1 MIGSRGLDSVREA
14 FQRARSC
21 FRQTPMDSEFEA
33 EVAAHLE
40 FAVEENTRNGM
51 SPEEARRRA
60 LIRFGGVQ
68 QSRERHRDARGV
80 PALDTIMRDLRHTLR
95 ALRRDR
101 GFTFTAVL
109 ILGLGIAANVAVFSV
124 VNGILLRPLP
134 FRDPRQ
140 LVWIA
145 QTKGPAGLA
154 GSTISVDAFDEFRE
168 RNHSFQDVTAWFAFS
183 APENIHLRGN
193 GDPLPFTGI
202 SVVENFFRVLGVVPR
217 IGRLFTAEECRRNGR
232 PAVLLAYPFWQ
243 RQFAGNPGIVGRSI
257 NLDGKAVTVVGVLPE
272 TFDFGSVFSPGARV
286 DMFTPVILDDMSDWG
301 RVLAPIGR
309 LKPGV
314 SVAQAQT
321 EANILGPELDFNVRR
336 HVPKGFY
343 TVGITPLK
351 EYVSGKL
358 RRALI
363 VMWCAVGL
371 ILLIVCVN
379 LSNLLLARA
388 GARAKVVA
396 MRAALG
402 AGRGRLLGQ
411 LLTESLVLS
420 GAGALTGLAFAWG
433 ITTWLAHQGSVALP
447 LLSTVR
453 VDSASLAWTLF
464 IAVAAALICGLVPGL
479 KMSGRDLQSSLKD
492 MSHGMSAGKGHQR
505 LRATL
510 VVSEIALACVLL
522 VGAGLLLRSFLR
534 VLDVDLGFQPAR
546 AAAISVDYPDDVS
559 LQQRTGIRE
568 EILQRVE
575 AIPGV
580 QSAGITDELPLEGNR
595 SLGLWAKGTHLRPG
609 EYPLAL
615 AYVVTPGYFDAMG
628 IRLLV
633 GRQFDWHDRAGSQA
647 VVILN
652 ETAARQLFSGKDP
665 LGQIAVT
672 GDGDT
677 RVVGIV
683 PDVHESSPEGKA
695 GPQMYVPVG
704 QTVPIGA
711 ILVVRSNLPPAVLEP
726 SLMRALRSINPTQP
740 AYKLTPIQSSVDR
753 AVSPRRFFMMLVTAF
768 AALGLI
774 LAALGIYGV
783 VSYSVVQQTQEI
795 GIRMA
800 LGATAGR
807 VQAGILSQ
815 TLRLTVMGVV
825 TGSLVSLAIARLIA
839 SLLFGTAPTDPAAFT
854 AMVILLGSAALLAG
868 FLPAQRASRV
878 DPMIALRTI

>member
-1 MIGSRGLDSVREA
+1 MIGSRALDSIREW
-14 FQRARSC
+14 FQRGVAC
-21 FRQTPMDSEFEA
+21 FRHTPMDRDFEA
-33 EVAAHLE
+33 EVTAHLA
-40 FAVEENTRNGM
+40 FAVEENTRSGM

-80 PALDTIMRDLRHTLR
+80 PGMDTILRDLRHTLR
-95 ALRRDR
+95 AFRRDR

-109 ILGLGIAANVAVFSV
+109 ILGLGIGANVAVFSV
-124 VNGILLRPLP
+124 VDGILLRPFP
-134 FRDPRQ
+134 FRDPQQ

-183 APENIHLRGN
+183 PPENIHLRGN
-193 GDPLPFTGI
+193 GDPLPITGI
-202 SVVENFFRVLGVVPR
+202 SVVENFFRVLGVAPR
-217 IGRLFTAEECRRNGR
+217 IGRLFTAEECRRNGS

-243 RQFAGNPGIVGRSI
+243 RQFAGDPAVVGRSI

-272 TFDFGSVFSPGARV
+272 TFDFASVFSPGARV
-286 DMFTPVILDDMSDWG
+286 DMFTPVILDDMVDWG
-301 RVLAPIGR
+301 RILAPIGR

-314 SVAQAQT
+314 SAARAQA
-321 EANILGPELDFNVRR
+321 EADILGPELDFNIRR
-336 HVPKGFY
+336 HVPKGYY

-388 GARAKVVA
+388 GARAREFA

-420 GAGALTGLAFAWG
+420 GAGALTGLGFAWG

-447 LLSTVR
+447 LLNTVR
-453 VDSASLAWTLF
+453 VDSAALAWTLF
-464 IAVAAALICGLVPGL
+464 IAVGAAVICGLVPGL

-505 LRATL
+505 LRAAL
-510 VVSEIALACVLL
+510 VVSEVALACVLL

-546 AAAISVDYPDDVS
+546 AAAIGVDYPDDVN
-559 LQQRTGIRE
+559 LQQRTGVRE
-568 EILQRVE
+568 EILRRVE
-575 AIPGV
+575 AIPGI

-595 SLGLWAKGTHLRPG
+595 SMGLWAKGTLLHPG

-628 IRLLV
+628 IRLLE

-652 ETAARQLFSGKDP
+652 ETAARLLFPGKDP

-683 PDVHESSPEGKA
+683 PDVHDGSPEGKA

-704 QTVPIGA
+704 QTPPIGT
-711 ILVVRSNLPPAVLEP
+711 ILVVRSSLPAAVLEP

-740 AYKLTPIQSSVDR
+740 AYKLVPIQSSVDR
-753 AVSPRRFFMMLVTAF
+753 AVSPRRFFMLLVTAF

-783 VSYSVVQQTQEI
+783 ISYSVVQQTQEI

-815 TLRLTVMGVV
+815 TLRLTVMGVAMGTV
-825 TGSLVSLAIARLIA
+825 ASLAVARLIA
-839 SLLFGTAPTDPAAFT
+839 SLLFDTAPTDPATFT
-854 AMVILLGSAALLAG
+854 AMMILLGSAALLAG
-868 FLPAQRASRV
+868 FLPAQRASRL
-878 DPMIALRTI
+878 DPVNALRTI

>member
-1 MIGSRGLDSVREA
+1 MIGSSALDSIREW
-14 FQRARSC
+14 FQRAVSC
-21 FRQTPMDSEFEA
+21 FRQTPLDREFEA
-33 EVAAHLE
+33 EVATHLA
-40 FAVEENTRNGM
+40 FAMEENTRNGM

-68 QSRERHRDARGV
+68 QSREQHREARGV
-80 PALDTIMRDLRHTLR
+80 PAIEALMRDLRYTLR
-95 ALRRDR
+95 ALWRDR
-101 GFTFTAVL
+101 AFTLIAVL
-109 ILGLGIAANVAVFSV
+109 MLGLGIGANVAVFSV

-134 FRDPRQ
+134 FRDPQQ

-145 QTKGPAGLA
+145 QTKGPPGLA
-154 GSTISVDAFDEFRE
+154 GSTISVDAYDEFRQ

-183 APENIHLRGN
+183 QPENLHLRGN
-193 GDPLPFTGI
+193 GDPLPLTGI
-202 SVVENFFRVLGVVPR
+202 SVAENFFNVLGVAPR

-232 PAVLLAYPFWQ
+232 PAVLLAYPLWQ
-243 RQFAGNPGIVGRSI
+243 RQFAGDPGIVGRSI
-257 NLDGKAVTVVGVLPE
+257 NLDGKAVTVVGVLSE

-286 DMFTPVILDDMSDWG
+286 DMFLPAVLDDIRDWG
-301 RVLAPIGR
+301 RVLAPLGR

-314 SVAQAQT
+314 SVALAQA
-321 EANILGPELDFNVRR
+321 EADILGPELDFNIRR
-336 HVPKGFY
+336 HVPKGYY

-388 GARAKVVA
+388 GARAKEFA

-420 GAGALTGLAFAWG
+420 GAGALIGLAFAWA
-433 ITTWLAHQGSVALP
+433 ITAWLAHQGSIALP

-453 VDSASLAWTLF
+453 VDAAALAWTLF
-464 IAVAAALICGLVPGL
+464 IAVAAAAVIGLVPGL
-479 KMSGRDLQSSLKD
+479 KMSGTDLQSSLKD
-492 MSHGMSAGKGHQR
+492 IGHGMSGGKRHQR
-505 LRATL
+505 LRSTL
-510 VVSEIALACVLL
+510 VVSEVALACVLL

-534 VLDVDLGFQPAR
+534 VLDVDLGFQPDR
-546 AAAISVDYPDDVS
+546 AAAISVDYPDGLD
-559 LQQRTGIRE
+559 LQKRTVIRE
-568 EILQRVE
+568 EILRRIE
-575 AIPGV
+575 AVPGI

-595 SLGLWAKGTHLRPG
+595 SMGLWAKGTLLQPG

-615 AYVVTPGYFDAMG
+615 GYVVTPGYFDAMG
-628 IRLLV
+628 IRLLE
-633 GRQFDWHDRAGSQA
+633 GRQFDWHDRSGSQG

-652 ETAARQLFSGKDP
+652 ETAARQLFPGRDP
-665 LGQIAVT
+665 LDQTAVVE
-672 GDGDT
+672 GRET

-683 PDVHESSPEGKA
+683 PDVHEGGPEGKA

-704 QTVPIGA
+704 QTVPIGT
-711 ILVVRSNLPPAVLEP
+711 ILVVRSSLTPAVLEP
-726 SLMRALRSINPTQP
+726 SLMRTLRSINPTQP
-740 AYKLTPIQSSVDR
+740 AYKLTPIQRSVDL
-753 AVSPRRFFMMLVTAF
+753 AVSPRRFFMLLVTAF
-768 AALGLI
+768 AGLGLI

-783 VSYSVVQQTQEI
+783 ISYSVVQRTQEI

-807 VQAGILSQ
+807 VQAGVLSQ
-815 TLRLTVMGVV
+815 TLRLTVTGVAI
-825 TGSLVSLAIARLIA
+825 GIIVSLAVARLIA
-839 SLLFGTAPTDPAAFT
+839 SLLFGTAPTDPAAF
-854 AMVILLGSAALLAG
+854 AGMVILLGAAALLAG
-868 FLPAQRASRV
+868 FLPAQRAAHV
-878 DPMIALRTI
+878 DPMNALRTM

>member
-1 MIGSRGLDSVREA
+1 MIDSIREW
-14 FQRARSC
+14 FQRTVSC
-21 FRQTPMDSEFEA
+21 FRRTHLDREFEA
-33 EVAAHLE
+33 ELTAHLA

-60 LIRFGGVQ
+60 LIRFGGVE
-68 QSRERHRDARGV
+68 QSKEGHREARGV
-80 PALDTIMRDLRHTLR
+80 PAIDSLYRDLLYTLR
-95 ALRRDR
+95 TLRRDR
-101 GFTFTAVL
+101 GFALVAVL
-109 ILGLGIAANVAVFSV
+109 MLGLGIGANVAVFSV
-124 VNGILLRPLP
+124 VDGILLRPLP

-145 QTKGPAGLA
+145 STKGPPGLA
-154 GSTISVDAFDEFRE
+154 GSTISVDAYDEFRE
-168 RNHSFQDVTAWFAFS
+168 RNHSLQDVAAWFAFS
-183 APENIHLRGN
+183 QHNNVHLRGN

-202 SVVENFFRVLGVVPR
+202 SVTENFFRMLGVAPR
-217 IGRLFTAEECRRNGR
+217 TGRLFTAEECRHNGR

-243 RQFAGNPGIVGRSI
+243 RQFAGDPGIVGRSI
-257 NLDGKAVTVVGVLPE
+257 NLDGKPVTVVGVLPE

-286 DMFTPVILDDMSDWG
+286 DMFLPVVPDDMRDWG
-301 RVLAPIGR
+301 RVLAPVGR

-314 SVAQAQT
+314 SIAQARA
-321 EANILGPELDFNVRR
+321 EANTLGPELDFNIRR
-336 HVPKGFY
+336 HVPKGYY
-343 TVGITPLK
+343 TIGVTPLK

-388 GARAKVVA
+388 GARAKEFA

-411 LLTESLVLS
+411 LLIESLVLS
-420 GAGALTGLAFAWG
+420 GTGALIGLAFAWA
-433 ITTWLAHQGSVALP
+433 ITAWLARQGSIALP
-447 LLSTVR
+447 LLSSIR
-453 VDSASLAWTLF
+453 VDSTALAWTLF
-464 IAVAAALICGLVPGL
+464 VAVAAAVICGLVPGL
-479 KMSGRDLQSSLKD
+479 KMSGKDLQSSLKD
-492 MSHGMSAGKGHQR
+492 MGHGISAGRRHQR

-510 VVSEIALACVLL
+510 VVSEVALACMLL

-534 VLDVDLGFQPAR
+534 VLDVDLGFQPER
-546 AAAISVDYPDDVS
+546 AAAISVDYPDDVT
-559 LQQRTGIRE
+559 LQQRSVIRE
-568 EILQRVE
+568 EILRRVE
-575 AIPGV
+575 AVPGV

-595 SLGLWAKGTHLRPG
+595 SWGLWAKGTLLHPG
-609 EYPLAL
+609 EYPLGL

-628 IRLLV
+628 IRLIE
-633 GRQFDWHDRAGSQA
+633 GRQFDWRDRAGSQA

-652 ETAARQLFSGKDP
+652 ETAARQLFPGKDP
-665 LGQIAVT
+665 LDQIAVT
-672 GDGDT
+672 GDLDA

-695 GPQMYVPVG
+695 GPQMYLPVG
-704 QTVPIGA
+704 QTAPIGT
-711 ILVVRSNLPPAVLEP
+711 ILVVRTNLSPAALEP
-726 SLMRALRSINPTQP
+726 TLMRALRSINPTQP
-740 AYKLTPIQSSVDR
+740 AYKLIPIQSSVDR
-753 AVSPRRFFMMLVTAF
+753 AVSPRRFFMLLVTAF

-783 VSYSVVQQTQEI
+783 ISWSVVQQTQEI

-815 TLRLTVMGVV
+815 TLRLTVMGLAVG
-825 TGSLVSLAIARLIA
+825 TLASLAVARLIA
-839 SLLFGTAPTDPAAFT
+839 SLLFNTAPTDPAAFT
-854 AMVILLGSAALLAG
+854 GMMILLGSSALLAG